1 MGRDPTDLF
10 CRPRDNFRCSSYWLP
25 FGAGKPLNGILKD
38 LKKASCLLALNQ
50 IKLEIHCIQFTDVLH
65 FQYHYNS
72 KTIWHW
78 LITCCWCSIDIPL
91 ELDKMVRHALRCDL
105 SDVLNA
111 TGKVALLLTKRRRS
125 TCGAPL
131 PACWEPSSSS
141 VKQVSVNSFGG

>member
-38 LKKASCLLALNQ
+38 LKKACCLLALNQ
-50 IKLEIHCIQFTDVLH
+50 IKNLKFTVFNSLHIH

-91 ELDKMVRHALRCDL
+91 DVVKMVRHALRCDL

-111 TGKVALLLTKRRRS
+111 TGKVALILAFQHMWSTLASLLGTI
-125 TCGAPL
+125 
-131 PACWEPSSSS
+131 
-141 VKQVSVNSFGG
+141 QVVL